1 MPPTHFSLHL
11 QKQAKV
17 PKSTVTIMLPQLW
30 GGGGTDWAPGREL
43 KASSSP
49 LAASLERGGLS
60 RRGGQMVSCSF
71 SLQHF
76 HLPSHY

>member
-1 MPPTHFSLHL
+1 MPPRHFSLHL

-30 GGGGTDWAPGREL
+30 GGGGCRLGPGREL

-60 RRGGQMVSCSF
+60 RGGQMVSRSF